1 MGFPGL
7 DAGRARGFIQPAQ
20 DDPGADAM
28 TWTYTEEY
36 YKRYTRD
43 TWNESAPEYEPVEA
57 ILDAWNPDLLQAAA
71 PRAGER
77 VLDVATGRG
86 EPALTLARAVGP
98 KGRVLGIDLSERM
111 IDLATERAKRA
122 GLDNLAFQVMDAEGL
137 DVPHGS
143 MDLVTCR
150 FGLQIV
156 TNPEKAIAEALA
168 ALRSGGRLA
177 ATVWGPGEKNPFIH
191 NIIGPML
198 EFAEPDETGYLPTP
212 YEMGGPGELVALLR
226 AAGFTDAA
234 ESRVEHPVSFASE
247 EAYLRSVLKGT
258 PIGHS
263 LSEEEP
269 DVQGVVL
276 ARTKENLAR
285 HRAADGT
292 FRMTGEAVVVSAR
305 RP

>member
-1 MGFPGL
+1 
-7 DAGRARGFIQPAQ
+7 
-20 DDPGADAM
+20 M
-28 TWTYTEEY
+28 TWTYSEEY

-57 ILDAWNPDLLQAAA
+57 VLDAWNPDLLAAAA

-86 EPALTLARAVGP
+86 EPALSLAHAVGP
-98 KGRVLGIDLSERM
+98 AGRVLGIDLSERM
-111 IDLATERAKRA
+111 VELARERAKRLGVGNA
-122 GLDNLAFQVMDAEGL
+122 AFEVMDAELL
-137 DVPHGS
+137 DVPRGS
-143 MDLVTCR
+143 VDLVTCR

-168 ALRSGGRLA
+168 ALKPGGRLA

-191 NIIGPML
+191 CIIGPML

-212 YEMGGPGELVALLR
+212 YEMGGPGELVGILR
-226 AAGFTDAA
+226 AAGFADAR
-234 ESRVEHPVSFASE
+234 ESRVTHPVVFASE
-247 EAYLRSVLKGT
+247 DAYMRSVLKGT

-269 DVQGVVL
+269 DVQAQVL

-285 HRAADGT
+285 FRASDGT
-292 FRMTGEAVVVSAR
+292 YRMTGEAVVVSAR
-305 RP
+305 KP